1 MEILFNEESGKYYPE
16 GKDQDF
22 IHTILA
28 FLYANGVRI
37 INENTFIQN
46 LIYYRDDPRFKE
58 WFQTIGKLDFYNGFD
73 DEKRGNL
80 EWVTG
85 SEFVYLTYQNEL
97 DNYKKYQELFQ
108 YERYLKDE
116 INKLLRLTE
125 ELTTISLIEQEH
137 KHSIR
142 IYVTDPNESYS
153 LVKKPPKP
161 FNLFD
166 NVESTFLITD
176 GDTTI
181 LNTLKSSDHLKV
193 KVENAMF
200 AMILPSDYN
209 GHHNCVNIY
218 TKISRKKQL
227 QRLATVGATYRG
239 KKDELLSDEA
249 YVKKLS
255 F

>member
-142 IYVTDPNESYS
+142 IYVTDPNKRYS
-153 LVKKPPKP
+153 LVKTPPKP
-161 FNLFD
+161 FSLFD

-181 LNTLKSSDHLKV
+181 LNPSSSDCLET

-200 AMILPSDYN
+200 AMVLPADYN
-209 GHHNCVNIY
+209 GHHNCVDIY
-218 TKISRKKQL
+218 TKIPRKKQL
-227 QRLATVGATYRG
+227 QRLATVGVTYRG